1 MVARW
6 AEWAIGVVEAWP
18 DDVLEAPFD
27 PAVQEEAV
35 RLAEQTA
42 AAGTVRDG
50 LGHRCWLAR
59 PAVGARMTGCGA
71 WDP

>member
-42 AAGTVRDG
+42 ATGTVR
-50 LGHRCWLAR
+50 
-59 PAVGARMTGCGA
+59 
-71 WDP
+71 